1 MSPTVTSIYSVTST
15 YTTGCT
21 ETRTF
26 AVNVNPL
33 PTLSISGANT
43 LCIGQSINLTANG
56 ANTYTWSNNSNN
68 SSITISPTISS
79 SYSVNG
85 TSTAGCISAS
95 AAISNVTVYANPV
108 LSISGNTVLCTGETG
123 TLIASG
129 ANSYAW
135 STGAA
140 SSSITVNNT
149 PNTYNYTV
157 TGSSVNNCSNSTTVQ
172 VIINP
177 CTGINENQQNLS
189 LFPNPAKTQITLS
202 AEMALGKTLSV
213 WDALGKLVYETKINQ
228 NRQSINIGEWPKGM
242 YTLKIEGNKTIHRFI
257 KE

>member
-1 MSPTVTSIYSVTST
+1 MLFRSAAISNVTVYALPVISVNSGSICNGQNFTISPS
-15 YTTGCT
+15 
-21 ETRTF
+21 
-26 AVNVNPL
+26 
-33 PTLSISGANT
+33 
-43 LCIGQSINLTANG
+43 G
-56 ANTYTWSNNSNN
+56 ANTYTIQGGNAVV
-68 SSITISPTISS
+68 SPSVNS
-79 SYSVNG
+79 SYSVSG

-157 TGSSVNNCSNSTTVQ
+157 TGSSVNNCSNSNTVQ